1 MSRALLLFVA
11 IAVLPALP
19 AAAQEYQ
26 DPFAEAFEGMFQIQ
40 EPVWIPQ
47 SGEPPGPPVPLDGGL
62 TALLAA
68 GAAVG
73 YRRFR
78 AKSPKQP

>member
-1 MSRALLLFVA
+1 MSRVLLLFVA
-11 IAVLPALP
+11 LAALP
-19 AAAQEYQ
+19 ATAQEYQ

-47 SGEPPGPPVPLDGGL
+47 SGEPPGPPDVPLDGGL

-78 AKSPKQP
+78 TKLPKQP